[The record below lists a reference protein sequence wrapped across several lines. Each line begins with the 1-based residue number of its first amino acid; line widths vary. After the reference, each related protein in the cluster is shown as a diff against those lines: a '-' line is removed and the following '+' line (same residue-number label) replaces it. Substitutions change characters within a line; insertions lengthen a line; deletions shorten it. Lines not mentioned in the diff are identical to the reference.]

1 MNSYRTIL
9 GFDFG
14 TRRIGVAVGQEL
26 TANARGLT
34 TLANHKMQPD
44 WTRISALIDEWQPA
58 LLVVGMPSNMD
69 SRPHTLEEAVRDFG
83 QQLQER
89 YTLPVEWIDEKLSSV
104 EAEERLAMSNFSKQH
119 KHDKAEIDKL
129 AAEIILQ
136 SWLNNNA
143 SKQGHL
149 Q

>member
-1 MNSYRTIL
+1 MNNYRTIL

-26 TANARGLT
+26 TTNARGLT
-34 TLANHKMQPD
+34 TLANHKTQPD
-44 WTRISALIDEWQPA
+44 WARISGLIDEWQPA

-69 SRPHTLEEAVRDFG
+69 SSPHALEEMVRDFG
-83 QQLQER
+83 QQLQQQ

-104 EAEERLAMSNFSKQH
+104 EAEERLAIGNYSKQR
-119 KHDKAEIDKL
+119 KQDRAEIDKL